1 MRDRQILG
9 EFAIRHPALAGQD
22 FHVLNGFSIHYPKL
36 FSGFL
41 IVEPSVVVLFN
52 ISVAMGTQI
61 TSLCRGTAR
70 ITAVELVSKRQ
81 YRQTRLCNWNSGFL
95 RHNVFWL
102 FSAVGSGS
110 TESPCLWTKLHVK

>member
-9 EFAIRHPALAGQD
+9 EYAIRHPVLAGQD
-22 FHVLNGFSIHYPKL
+22 FHVLNGLSTFTRSY

-70 ITAVELVSKRQ
+70 ITVVELVSKDN
-81 YRQTRLCNWNSGFL
+81 RQTQGCAMGIADFGIFL
-95 RHNVFWL
+95 VILSHRT
-102 FSAVGSGS
+102 G
-110 TESPCLWTKLHVK
+110 